1 MKQLSFN
8 FNETITEKYQ
18 YAIKYAKEHI
28 DDLEKIIKHKDNLL
42 EDTINQFIEY
52 REDKGED
59 ERTATRKVYQLIYD
73 EKWKNYISDRDGDSF
88 LTIEEGQEWFDDN
101 HDDWFC
107 SSPYDMSFLD
117 LMNHE
122 LDDIGLDQIMK
133 RKEVQHAI

>member
-28 DDLEKIIKHKDNLL
+28 DDLEQIIKHKDNLL

-59 ERTATRKVYQLIYD
+59 ERTATREVYQLIYE
-73 EKWKNYISDRDGDSF
+73 EKWKNHIPDKDYYGVPF
-88 LTIEEGQEWFDDN
+88 LTLEESREWFDDN

-107 SSPYDMSFLD
+107 SGDYIANASYLD
-117 LMNHE
+117 AMNWE
-122 LDDIGLDQIMK
+122 LNDI